1 MLFPEWKCSFN
12 KRKALFTVFL
22 KCRFKYCPIAWM
34 FYSRHTSNK
43 VNRLHETLRE
53 NCPNTEFF
61 SGPYFPAFG
70 LNMERY
76 GVFSPNAGKYGPGK
90 FSYLDTFQ
98 AVREPFR
105 IVYDDDISTFD
116 QLLAMNKSFCIHHL
130 NIEGHLIEIY
140 KTLHEIIGNNLKE
153 FTA

>member
-1 MLFPEWKCSFN
+1 MLGCFIVDIPATKLIGYMRHCVKTVQIRSFFLVRIFPHLDWI
-12 KRKALFTVFL
+12 RRDT
-22 KCRFKYCPIAWM
+22 
-34 FYSRHTSNK
+34 
-43 VNRLHETLRE
+43 
-53 NCPNTEFF
+53 
-61 SGPYFPAFG
+61 PY
-70 LNMERY
+70 LS
-76 GVFSPNAGKYGPGK
+76 VFSPNAGKYGPGK
-90 FSYLDTFQ
+90 FSYFDTFQ